1 MALPTSVF
9 FISVAS
15 SAKLVILMFGAAFV
29 WLLAALATS
38 IVWIA
43 IVPLKEDNWFALIF
57 AVLFQEIFRYGYWRL
72 LKRAETG
79 LNILGD
85 DGSGTMSQT
94 KLAMVAGLGF
104 GVMSTAMQ
112 INQILEEASG
122 PGTIPAP
129 GCTQHSIFFIS
140 SITIAVF
147 GALNILWS
155 VIMHHGLNQGN
166 RINQVIPPATHFFAS
181 MLTLNNA
188 DGGAVH
194 RHAGPALHAAPRA
207 GCVLV
212 VDARAPHL
220 KPKSVGASAGAH
232 PFSIAV

>member
-1 MALPTSVF
+1 MGMAMLFGCLFISMALPTAVF
-9 FISVAS
+9 FVSVAS

-43 IVPLKEDNWFALIF
+43 VVPLKDSNWFALIF
-57 AVLFQEIFRYGYWRL
+57 AVIFQESFRYGYWRL
-72 LKRAETG
+72 LKKASKG

-85 DGSGTMSQT
+85 DGSGAMSST

-104 GVMSTAMQ
+104 GTMSTVMQ
-112 INQILEEASG
+112 INQILEEAAG
-122 PGTIPAP
+122 PGSIPAP

-140 SITIAVF
+140 SITIAAF

-155 VIMHHGLNQGN
+155 LIMHHGLDNN
-166 RINQVIPPATHFFAS
+166 SKLNIWLPPATHFFAS

-188 DGGAVH
+188 DGGPCTGTLVPLFMLLLGLAAYTAKLLGLH
-194 RHAGPALHAAPRA
+194 IAPAKA
-207 GCVLV
+207 
-212 VDARAPHL
+212 
-220 KPKSVGASAGAH
+220 
-232 PFSIAV
+232 